1 MLANIFQSLL
11 PSTLPPR
18 SCPICFTCRGAT
30 LFLSERTRA
39 VIEDWAPGQVEF
51 IPVTCHAKPKIT
63 AVLGFDS
70 AYYFINVLG
79 RAQRLQWL
87 EVPTD
92 KWPPQDD

>member
-1 MLANIFQSLL
+1 
-11 PSTLPPR
+11 
-18 SCPICFTCRGAT
+18 
-30 LFLSERTRA
+30 
-39 VIEDWAPGQVEF
+39 
-51 IPVTCHAKPKIT
+51 
-63 AVLGFDS
+63 VLGFDS